1 VLFSFLLTN
10 ENIPQAL
17 AQWLVDSGLGPVGF
31 LAVVNILLLL
41 AGNIMEPSSII
52 LITAPILFPV
62 AMALG
67 IDPIHFGIM
76 ITVNMEIGMITPPV
90 GLNLYVASGISRLGM
105 TETTI
110 ATFPWLLT
118 MLAFLMLITYWPAL
132 SLWLPRTMGMV

>member
-1 VLFSFLLTN
+1 M
-10 ENIPQAL
+10 I
-17 AQWLVDSGLGPVGF
+17 GF

-41 AGNIMEPSSII
+41 VGNIMEPSSII

-76 ITVNMEIGMITPPV
+76 VTVNMEIGMITPPV

-105 TETTI
+105 TETTV
-110 ATFPWLLT
+110 ACFPWLIT
-118 MLAFLMLITYWPAL
+118 MLVFLMIITYWPAL
-132 SLWLPRTMGMV
+132 TLWLPRTMGML